1 MAKVSFPAQL
11 RTVTGKQVRQL
22 RRDGMVP
29 GIVYGPVIEGTI
41 PVMVDRREFMKFFQ
55 TRGHSTLFEL
65 TWDGGVESVFI
76 REVQVDPVRRDP
88 LHVDFFAPN
97 LRRPIRAI
105 VPLVFH
111 NPNSSSEAILTEL
124 RTDVEVE
131 ALPARVPVQLD
142 VDVSGL
148 ENVGD
153 AVHVRDLIAPAG
165 VEFVTDGDELIAQM
179 APVAQPEAEA
189 EAEAAVGGEET
200 GQSASSGEENAG

>member
-189 EAEAAVGGEET
+189 EAAVGGEET
-200 GQSASSGEENAG
+200 GQSASAGEDNAG